1 MCISMIGTRRSG
13 WDVEEDL
20 VLDDVSSVRSSL
32 VDAQVVFCQK
42 FARGRAPAHCC
53 TREHTLNHQHKD
65 NCPLIAKQ
73 NYGG

>member
-1 MCISMIGTRRSG
+1 MIGTRRSG

-42 FARGRAPAHCC
+42 FARGSAHPR
-53 TREHTLNHQHKD
+53 TGAHVDTH
-65 NCPLIAKQ
+65 
-73 NYGG
+73 

>member
-42 FARGRAPAHCC
+42 FARGSAHPR
-53 TREHTLNHQHKD
+53 TGAHVDTH
-65 NCPLIAKQ
+65 
-73 NYGG
+73 